1 MMIEV
6 AKPLLKR
13 VAFAVFG
20 SDPALGVKLRRIAR
34 SGALTILNLHRVDD
48 AHPSAYEAMAP
59 RLFDELVGWAAPRFH
74 IVTFAELATLAPN
87 GKPPLILSF
96 DDGYKDFIEIVA
108 PILAKYGV
116 RANQNVVPGCV
127 ESGLPP
133 MNMLMQDFVGQAPA
147 SLLREVP
154 LPGLPEGA
162 DPDKR
167 AASGLRASAALKSR
181 PIAEQKMIFADL
193 QPHFA
198 RLDGFVPTPLMTVSE
213 IAEAGAVHEIGT
225 HSFEHATM
233 ATETDDYVAAD
244 AARCREWHREKLGA
258 ESLIYAFP
266 NGSAGPGHAAIVR
279 AAGYRDVLLVGEGFC
294 SRGAHIH
301 QRFTMY
307 GTSAAEL
314 RFRATGAMAGAR
326 PAEVLSLPIPL
337 RDS

>member
-6 AKPLLKR
+6 AKPILKR
-13 VAFAVFG
+13 AVVGLLG
-20 SDPALGVKLRRIAR
+20 SSLALRAKLRRIAR

-59 RLFDELVGWAAPRFH
+59 RLFDELVGWLVPRFNV
-74 IVTFAELATLAPN
+74 VTFAELASVAPN

-96 DDGYKDFIEIVA
+96 DDGYKDFIETVV
-108 PILAKYGV
+108 PILAKHGL

-133 MNMLMQDFVGQAPA
+133 MNVLMQDFIGQAPA
-147 SLLREVP
+147 SLLREIP

-167 AASGLRASAALKSR
+167 AASGLRASAALKNR
-181 PIAEQKMIFADL
+181 PIAEQKIIFADL

-198 RLDGFVPTPLMTVSE
+198 RLDGFAPTPLMTVSE
-213 IAEAGAVHEIGT
+213 IAEIGTVHEIGT

-233 ATETDDYVAAD
+233 AAERDDYVAAD
-244 AARCREWHREKLGA
+244 AARCRAWHREKLGA

-279 AAGYRDVLLVGEGFC
+279 AAGYRDVLLTGESFSSCGT
-294 SRGAHIH
+294 HLH
-301 QRFTMY
+301 QRFTIY
-307 GTSAAEL
+307 GASAAEL
-314 RFRATGAMAGAR
+314 RFRATGAMADAR
-326 PAEVLSLPIPL
+326 PDGGGTL
-337 RDS
+337 

>member
-1 MMIEV
+1 M
-6 AKPLLKR
+6 AAGANPLFKR
-13 VAFAVFG
+13 VALAVLG
-20 SDPALGVKLRRIAR
+20 SDMALGAKLRRIAR

-59 RLFDELVGWAAPRFH
+59 RLFDELVGWLAPRFR
-74 IVTFAELATLAPN
+74 IVTFAELASLAPN

-96 DDGYKDFIEIVA
+96 DDGYKDFIETVA
-108 PILAKYGV
+108 PILAKHGV
-116 RANQNVVPGCV
+116 QANQNVIPGCV

-133 MNMLMQDFVGQAPA
+133 MNVLMQDFIGQAPA

-167 AASGLRASAALKSR
+167 AASGLHASAVLKNR
-181 PIAEQKMIFADL
+181 PIAEQKMIFADF

-198 RLDGFVPTPLMTVSE
+198 RMDGFAPTPLMTIAD
-213 IAEAGAVHEIGT
+213 IAEVGAVHEIGT

-244 AARCREWHREKLGA
+244 AMRSRDWHREKLGA

-279 AAGYRDVLLVGEGFC
+279 AAGYRDVLLTGEIFS

-307 GTSAAEL
+307 GASAAEL
-314 RFRATGAMAGAR
+314 RFRATGAMADAR
-326 PAEVLSLPIPL
+326 PVPTNAV
-337 RDS
+337 